1 MPRWTVPVVA
11 VLVLA
16 PAVAVL
22 VALVALVVLVA
33 LVALVAP
40 KNDQSQFDGT
50 SANQGPRSLRKGH
63 RN

>member
-22 VALVALVVLVA
+22 VALVV
-33 LVALVAP
+33 LVAP

-50 SANQGPRSLRKGH
+50 SANQGPRLLRKGH